1 MTFLKKVL
9 SSALVFILIVCALPL
24 SNAYAADAIDDPE
37 TIVIVEDLGDDVKVE
52 TTIQIFNATRNTS
65 TSAVASSRFTRS
77 DVWIGTVTLK
87 AFFTYNGMTAGVTG
101 TEYATNI
108 ASGWSYTNHKIT
120 TTTLSTS
127 SGGTATLT
135 ATLKNFPVNVPV
147 NISLHC
153 SPSGIITTN

>member
-1 MTFLKKVL
+1 MSAIKRTLSVVLTFVLLLGVL
-9 SSALVFILIVCALPL
+9 SVPA
-24 SNAYAADAIDDPE
+24 AYAASEPE
-37 TIVIVEDLGDDVKVE
+37 TTVYVEDLGDGIVVK
-52 TTIQIFNATRNTS
+52 TTIAVYPGVGRNFS
-65 TSAVASSRFTRS
+65 KSAISHSDFTRE
-77 DVWIGTVTLK
+77 DVWIGSVTLK

-101 TEYATNI
+101 TEYAKST

-147 NISLHC
+147 RLSLHC
-153 SPSGIITTN
+153 APDGTITRG